1 MPEQLEVGS
10 REWWQERRRE
20 TILMAGHYRR
30 VPCPKCGAQIGE
42 DCHSPAWHV
51 GNFHAARR
59 KLADMTPEE
68 RAAWE
73 RESWG

>member
-1 MPEQLEVGS
+1 MEEGS
-10 REWWQERRRE
+10 REWWQEQRRGK
-20 TILMAGHYRR
+20 ILMAGHYRR
-30 VPCPKCGAQIGE
+30 VRCPRCGAMIGE

-51 GNFHAARR
+51 IAPFHAARR

-68 RAAWE
+68 KAAWE